1 MAQINQHGAWNMGN
15 SGVNSVNLDPYTYNP
30 RYPWF
35 DEANYRKL
43 ESKIDAL
50 WLTWYEKE
58 KAMDEAYL
66 QILPLVQN
74 EIKNSDRREEIN
86 QKKYEASQIQDPEQK
101 IMANGKM
108 NVMELTQNL
117 KETFN
122 IDPSAPDEEV
132 FNDRI
137 KSIPNGWELLAN
149 YMTKWDRELLYAW
162 GLAEKVEAPETPE
175 SSVWGIQ
182 SLINQQSE
190 MEWNDKPLNRAYNV
204 FDRANLPW
212 KVTQW
217 VDGLVQKIPV
227 ATYSKQVEN
236 LANKMNNLTEDEYA
250 DLYQRYTNMIRN
262 WLDKKWNDDER
273 GIMELL
279 WDGVMWW
286 DQDALDRVNS
296 LYLYD
301 YSDAL
306 KQDGIERN
314 SWGTNSLN
322 KALWTDL
329 DTLKKYID
337 ENELP
342 WAVKGIAKWTVWT
355 ADKLENLLNFVG
367 RSYWA
372 LENYAEA
379 LGVWLQKLDDIR
391 DMRYVQSSNVLENDE
406 DAFTAYVADRVAN
419 FGEYMTDAPD
429 TLLGKPTDPNV
440 VKFFSNIP
448 QSFVKL
454 LSWQVRAKT
463 NKLDTKVWLLNLLFT
478 DEWQQALLSRYGT
491 PDALANTMNTDPV
504 WLADDLIDMAD
515 KFNMVTNK
523 ATWWAVDRKQIGSVT
538 DAWSDSIV
546 NWGNMWT
553 SRVKWEDG
561 EYLKD
566 EEWNYVLKNN
576 DISGINQWLNNLSN
590 WFRDKWWNRTA
601 NFVDLERKATSAD
614 PVNEIKKMAEDPNK
628 YAREVWQTAR
638 EIYDTANPL
647 NEDTKAWFRERAN
660 RKVQNI
666 NRMNKTQQEEFVK
679 MSWGVDQGEFQ
690 NQRWLRNLDDLSEYL
705 TNNLKQVDDA
715 MDAIEGRFK
724 SNELNVVLDDVLKY
738 ATETEDPRLARIQ
751 ELYNKNYEW
760 EWGLEMKEINE
771 IKRFYERT
779 NIFDYLKDSTKGKQ
793 RRKATNR
800 DTALRKWQQQVA
812 ADAWFDNLKEL
823 NKETQLTKYIL
834 DNAWDRK
841 SWTKGNNDITLTDR
855 IVASWGWLDINGIA
869 ALVGKKIYNSN
880 WFQNGLVDV
889 YNYIGDRQQIDLP
902 KADMAKI
909 QQMNQTR
916 AELRAIDKAALAE
929 ELAKVQS
936 QQDFQ
941 NWLDKAQAMAWPA
954 LPYNEN
960 VNNYNTIIGEWETIK
975 VTPEWTSLREWQIA
989 EIPNEVGFQR

>member
-1 MAQINQHGAWNMGN
+1 MGN

-86 QKKYEASQIQDPEQK
+86 QKKYEASQIQDSEQK

-137 KSIPNGWELLAN
+137 KSIPNGWQLLAD
-149 YMTKWDRELLYAW
+149 YMTKWDRELLYAG

-182 SLINQQSE
+182 SLINKQSE

-204 FDRANLPW
+204 LDRANLPW

-236 LANKMNNLTEDEYA
+236 LANKMNNITEDEYA
-250 DLYQRYTNMIRN
+250 KMYDDYSRMMKN
-262 WLDKKWNDDER
+262 WLDSKWQDDDR
-273 GIMELL
+273 SATELL
-279 WDGVMWW
+279 WDALWG
-286 DQDALDRVNS
+286 DQDALDRVNAAH
-296 LYLYD
+296 LYD
-301 YSDAL
+301 YSEAL
-306 KQDGIERN
+306 KQDWIENR
-314 SWGTNSLN
+314 SWGSNSLAKN
-322 KALWTDL
+322 TWVSDL
-329 DTLKKYID
+329 
-337 ENELP
+337 NELKQQ
-342 WAVKGIAKWTVWT
+342 VEDSDMSGFMKGLSKSAIWG
-355 ADKLENLLNFVG
+355 ADKIENLMNFVG
-367 RSYWA
+367 RSYGA
-372 LENYAEA
+372 LENYAES
-379 LGVWLQKLDDIR
+379 LWVWLQKLDDIR
-391 DMRYVQSSNVLENDE
+391 DKRFVQQADDMLDDE

-429 TLLGKPTDPNV
+429 TLLGKPTTPNA
-440 VKFFSNIP
+440 VKFFSNLP

-454 LSWQVRAKT
+454 LSWQIRAKT

-478 DEWQQALLSRYGT
+478 DEWQQALLNRYGT
-491 PDALANTMNTDPV
+491 VENLANTINTDPA

-515 KFNMVTNK
+515 KFNLVTNK
-523 ATWWAVDRKQIGSVT
+523 VTWGAVDRQQIGSLS

-566 EEWNYVLKNN
+566 EDGNYVTKQNN
-576 DISGINQWLNNLSN
+576 IGGINQWLGDLSN
-590 WFRDKWWNRTA
+590 WFRNRGQNRLSNIT
-601 NFVDLERKATSAD
+601 DLGRKAMNTD
-614 PVNEIKKMAEDPNK
+614 PVNEVKKMATDPNA
-628 YAREVWQTAR
+628 YAENLWRTAR

-647 NEDTKAWFRERAN
+647 NEDTKARFRERAN
-660 RKVQNI
+660 RKVQNL
-666 NRMNKTQQEEFVK
+666 NRMTKTQQEEFVK
-679 MSWGVDQGEFQ
+679 MSKGVDQWEFQ
-690 NQRWLRNLDDLSEYL
+690 NQRWLRNLDDVAEYL
-705 TNNLKQVDDA
+705 TKNLDQVDTA

-779 NIFDYLKDSTKGKQ
+779 NIFDYLKDSTKWKQ

-841 SWTKGNNDITLTDR
+841 AWTKWNNDVTLTDR
-855 IVASWGWLDINGIA
+855 IVASWGWLDISGIA

-889 YNYIGDRQQIDLP
+889 YNYIWDRKQIDLP
-902 KADMAKI
+902 QADMAKI

-936 QQDFQ
+936 QKDFQ
-941 NWLDKAQAMAWPA
+941 EWLDKAQAMAWPA